1 MRVNSPR
8 RIASL
13 SAKDEPKQLKTGLKR
28 RINSPTAMWMLL
40 VSRIKMTRRRSK
52 MPAAC
57 GFVES
62 LHELGI
68 FNCREQ
74 SEWLIHLLIY

>member
-1 MRVNSPR
+1 
-8 RIASL
+8 
-13 SAKDEPKQLKTGLKR
+13 
-28 RINSPTAMWMLL
+28 
-40 VSRIKMTRRRSK
+40 

-68 FNCREQ
+68 LNCREQ
-74 SEWLIHLLIY
+74 SEWPIHLLIY